1 MSRGKWSEETKA
13 KRAAWLAS
21 AREKRSSRREKSID
35 CGNGWIIKWFDE
47 LNYTVSHNGQD
58 EGRYFSRLS
67 EALLYICDR
76 ILYKGESL
84 ATIEQS
90 IKELIVVAQR
100 VDNQVKT
107 GYFKEAKNGN

>member
-13 KRAAWLAS
+13 KRAMGMKV
-21 AREKRSSRREKSID
+21 AREKKSSKREKSLD

-47 LNYTVSHNGQD
+47 LNYTVAHNGQD

-84 ATIEQS
+84 AEIEQS
-90 IKELIVVAQR
+90 TKELIVVAQR

-107 GYFKEAKNGN
+107 GYFKEVQDGK